1 LTLLFEIR
9 VKEMKN
15 WKGIYI
21 SGVAVLAL
29 LVSSVNAAE
38 IQPHRIVSVG
48 GAITEIIYALGS
60 ENRIVGVDSSSL
72 WPQQAKSFP
81 QIGYQRALSAEGI
94 LSLSPDLILATE
106 DAGPLATLA
115 QLKKVGV
122 RLTVVPNKPTIDGIL
137 DKISAVAEAI
147 GKKSEG
153 RILVSKTKQKM
164 QQLQDHLA
172 QFNVKPKVM
181 FLFSAGRG
189 SPMVSGSDTSANGM
203 IIHAGGINA
212 VNEFEGYKP
221 LNTEAMIAARPD
233 VILTTERS
241 LKMLGGL
248 VKLMTLPG
256 MLQTPAGQLGNVFAM
271 DGLLL
276 LGLGPRTPQA
286 AAELGKLLH
295 PSLELKGL
303 FGE

>member
-1 LTLLFEIR
+1 
-9 VKEMKN
+9 MKN

-21 SGVAVLAL
+21 SGVPVLAL

-72 WPQQAKSFP
+72 WPQQARSFP

-122 RLTVVPNKPTIDGIL
+122 RLTVVPNKTTIDGIL
-137 DKISAVAEAI
+137 GKISAVAEAI

-153 RILVSKTKQKM
+153 IVQLLMGMASKC
-164 QQLQDHLA
+164 
-172 QFNVKPKVM
+172 
-181 FLFSAGRG
+181 G
-189 SPMVSGSDTSANGM
+189 SPFDAF
-203 IIHAGGINA
+203 GI
-212 VNEFEGYKP
+212 V
-221 LNTEAMIAARPD
+221 
-233 VILTTERS
+233 
-241 LKMLGGL
+241 
-248 VKLMTLPG
+248 
-256 MLQTPAGQLGNVFAM
+256 QM
-271 DGLLL
+271 DGFSIELSFDVGPIEYNSMTRIQTYRS
-276 LGLGPRTPQA
+276 GLTLTRTFPFA
-286 AAELGKLLH
+286 RRM
-295 PSLELKGL
+295 
-303 FGE
+303 

>member
-1 LTLLFEIR
+1 
-9 VKEMKN
+9 MKN

-38 IQPHRIVSVG
+38 IQLHRIVSVG

-122 RLTVVPNKPTIDGIL
+122 RLTVVPNMPTIDGIL

-153 RILVSKTKQKM
+153 RILVSKTRQK
-164 QQLQDHLA
+164 
-172 QFNVKPKVM
+172 
-181 FLFSAGRG
+181 
-189 SPMVSGSDTSANGM
+189 
-203 IIHAGGINA
+203 INR
-212 VNEFEGYKP
+212 
-221 LNTEAMIAARPD
+221 L
-233 VILTTERS
+233 
-241 LKMLGGL
+241 
-248 VKLMTLPG
+248 
-256 MLQTPAGQLGNVFAM
+256 
-271 DGLLL
+271 
-276 LGLGPRTPQA
+276 
-286 AAELGKLLH
+286 
-295 PSLELKGL
+295 
-303 FGE
+303 